1 MPSVERKKLYFDLL
15 VEGTSAGSV
24 AGYSRSVAKQLTPIT
39 NTTPGDRYG
48 GLLDALPAL
57 VASSPNEIKRR
68 NSVAAWFQC
77 ANAGG
82 AVLGACVDFISAV
95 GSATTAAVLTNP
107 IYTRNFRA
115 RLKVGFIGV
124 GSVRG
129 TLFVQRQHSIE
140 I

>member
-1 MPSVERKKLYFDLL
+1 MPSVERKKLYFDMF
-15 VEGTSAGSV
+15 VDGTAPSAL
-24 AGYSRSVAKQLTPIT
+24 YSRSVAKQCTPI
-39 NTTPGDRYG
+39 NPSTPGDRYG

-77 ANAGG
+77 AQVQG
-82 AVLGACVDFISAV
+82 AVLGACVDFIPAG
-95 GSATTAAVLTNP
+95 GSATVPTAVFTNP

-115 RLKVGFIGV
+115 RLKVGFFGM

-129 TLFVQRQHSIE
+129 VLYVQRQHSIE